1 MSQEEPQIQLIDDF
15 LGRSAP
21 VFDEL
26 RDSVEWD
33 TSMAARQTASFGEP
47 YNFSQMVYEARP
59 FHPALVP
66 IAEKLQQTLDIEF
79 NNCLLN
85 YYLTGS
91 STMGFH
97 SDRTDHLQP
106 GTGVAI
112 VSLGSTRGLTFAA
125 RRTTGFGIPTLW
137 RRGRCSI
144 WTRKSRSI
152 GCTRSRK
159 TWRRVPAS
167 A

>member
-1 MSQEEPQIQLIDDF
+1 MSQEEPRIQLIDDF
-15 LGRSAP
+15 LERSAP

-59 FHPALVP
+59 LHPALVP
-66 IAEKLQQTLDIEF
+66 IGEKLQETLGIEF

-91 STMGFH
+91 ST
-97 SDRTDHLQP
+97 
-106 GTGVAI
+106 VN
-112 VSLGSTRGLTFAA
+112 TRPSPPSG
-125 RRTTGFGIPTLW
+125 
-137 RRGRCSI
+137 
-144 WTRKSRSI
+144 
-152 GCTRSRK
+152 
-159 TWRRVPAS
+159 AS
-167 A
+167 